1 MTFARISERTARII
15 LGLIYFVFGL
25 NFFFHFIPAGAQPSG
40 KAAAFLGGLFQSGY
54 LFQLIKVIEITA
66 GALLLMG
73 RYVPLVLVV
82 LMPISL
88 NIFLFHSVLEPTGA
102 ALVISSL
109 ILVLQLFL
117 AYRYQRYYR
126 QLFIAKSAL

>member
-1 MTFARISERTARII
+1 MTFSQTTERIARIL

-25 NFFFHFIPAGAQPSG
+25 NFFFHFIPGGAQPSG
-40 KAAAFLGGLFQSGY
+40 KAAAFLGGLFQTGY
-54 LFQLIKVIEITA
+54 VFQLVKIIEITA
-66 GALLLMG
+66 GALLLIG

-88 NIFLFHSVLEPTGA
+88 NIFLFHSVLEPTGS
-102 ALVISSL
+102 ALVLSSL

-117 AYRYQRYYR
+117 AWKYQRYYK
-126 QLFIAKSAL
+126 QLFIAKPVL